1 MAMSCPTNVARAH
14 FPSLLSGFVF
24 ADNAGGSQC
33 TELVAKRI
41 FDYLINTNAQP
52 GADYSVSA
60 ESTRRVSAGIVAAA
74 ELLNAASSDEIV
86 LGSSSTM
93 NLENLARSIEGDVL
107 NDEEIV
113 VTVEHE
119 ANVGPWKKLA
129 ARKGLTLK
137 HWHPRI
143 TDPSNPYSLAY
154 DVQDLLP
161 LITPKTRLVAFSACS
176 NILGSII
183 PVKNVITAARS
194 RAAEL
199 GVRKI
204 EFSIDCVAY
213 APHRRMDV
221 QDWDVDYAV
230 FSFYKV
236 FGPHISAL
244 YARAASLRSSVAP
257 ITHHFLH
264 VDTVG
269 YKLQP
274 GGPGYEL
281 VHGVTGVPIYLRSLT
296 PGGTLEAAFVA
307 SAVQESAL
315 CERLLGFLRGH
326 APRVRIVGDAHNG
339 SSRAPTISFVVQDI
353 LSRDIVRACDATG
366 TIGIRYGHFYA
377 HTLVDELVPK
387 IDINDGVVR
396 VSLVHYNTVD
406 EVDRIIDVLRGVL
419 AGRRD
424 TTWLKSRV

>member
-1 MAMSCPTNVARAH
+1 MASFVDVARVH

-33 TELVAKRI
+33 AELVAKRI
-41 FDYLINTNAQP
+41 LDYLVNTNAQL
-52 GADYSVSA
+52 GADYSISA
-60 ESTRRVSAGIVAAA
+60 ESTRRVSAGIAVAA
-74 ELLNAASSDEIV
+74 ELFNAASPDEIV
-86 LGSSSTM
+86 LGSSSTL
-93 NLENLARSIEGDVL
+93 NLENLARSIEEGILD
-107 NDEEIV
+107 DEQIV
-113 VTVEHE
+113 VTGEHE

-137 HWHPRI
+137 HWRPRI
-143 TDPSNPYSLAY
+143 TDPSNPYSFAY
-154 DVQDLLP
+154 EVEDLLP
-161 LITPKTRLVAFSACS
+161 LITAKTRLVAFSACS
-176 NILGSII
+176 NILGSIV
-183 PVKNVITAARS
+183 PVKDVIAAARS

-204 EFSIDCVAY
+204 EFSVDCVAY

-244 YARAASLRSSVAP
+244 YTRAAALRSSVAS
-257 ITHHFLH
+257 IAHHFLR

-281 VHGVTGVPIYLRSLT
+281 VHGAAGVPIYLRSLT
-296 PGGTLEAAFVA
+296 PEGTLEAAFVA
-307 SAVQESAL
+307 SAAQESAL
-315 CERLLGFLRGH
+315 SDRFLGFLRGY

-339 SSRAPTISFVVQDI
+339 SSRAPTISFVVQGI
-353 LSRDIVRACDATG
+353 RSRDIVRACDETG

-377 HTLVDELVPK
+377 YTVVTEMDPKVD
-387 IDINDGVVR
+387 IDDGVVR

-406 EVDRIIDVLRGVL
+406 EVDRIIDVLKGVL
-419 AGRRD
+419 A
-424 TTWLKSRV
+424 